1 MWILLLQQQLLSSI
15 TNYVK
20 YNYFGGDVI
29 YAVRHCKFSDFSS
42 RQNVGIIEGLLE
54 FDQGYKTID
63 KQYHQTFIISRIV
76 VGNKIVDHWDVI
88 NWSITCRRYS
98 SFILILEWTPGLNGS
113 GKGNCKTRWETVIL
127 GIWCGLHLSFD
138 GIKTHQLCICKS
150 NLKHSYTLL
159 YHRLMPQNKTHILT
173 ATYILYDTT
182 PVKPIL

>member
-1 MWILLLQQQLLSSI
+1 M
-15 TNYVK
+15 
-20 YNYFGGDVI
+20 
-29 YAVRHCKFSDFSS
+29 RHCKFSDFSS

-113 GKGNCKTRWETVIL
+113 GKGNCKTRRETVIF

-138 GIKTHQLCICKS
+138 DIKTHPLCICKS

-159 YHRLMPQNKTHILT
+159 HIFWL
-173 ATYILYDTT
+173 AHIYYMIQRPWNQFCKWQMVELNRKR
-182 PVKPIL
+182 PLR